1 VQETTDDKIIG
12 ELIRARRVERRIS
25 QTALAEVIGV
35 PQTIVSRIELGQRR
49 LTVGEL
55 RLICDHLEASIVEF
69 VAEYQ
74 ERLRGGQGVE
84 PGG

>member
-1 VQETTDDKIIG
+1 MQETDDTIIG
-12 ELIRARRVERRIS
+12 LMIRKLRRDHSVS
-25 QTALAEVIGV
+25 QTALAQVIGV

-74 ERLRGGQGVE
+74 ERLRGS
-84 PGG
+84 